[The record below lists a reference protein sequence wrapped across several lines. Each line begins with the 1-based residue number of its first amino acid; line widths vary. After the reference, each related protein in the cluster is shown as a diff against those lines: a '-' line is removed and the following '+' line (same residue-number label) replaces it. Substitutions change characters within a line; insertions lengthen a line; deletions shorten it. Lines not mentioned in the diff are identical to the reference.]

1 MVQLIVL
8 VTSRACPTGPDTRL
22 VVSPNNSCP
31 YNNKRADF
39 TTPSRGPSS
48 APRHLSTCSS
58 FSDSDAAIR
67 STYSSSSSFR
77 STYSSSS
84 SSSFRS
90 TFSSSSN
97 LSSSGTYSAPT
108 YSCAN
113 PCATAHHQSQYSSS
127 SITGHKQTSSPWFA
141 ILIRLLC

>member
-39 TTPSRGPSS
+39 TTPSREPSS

-58 FSDSDAAIR
+58 FSDSDAAI
-67 STYSSSSSFR
+67 R

-141 ILIRLLC
+141 ILIRLLCRRGPSRK